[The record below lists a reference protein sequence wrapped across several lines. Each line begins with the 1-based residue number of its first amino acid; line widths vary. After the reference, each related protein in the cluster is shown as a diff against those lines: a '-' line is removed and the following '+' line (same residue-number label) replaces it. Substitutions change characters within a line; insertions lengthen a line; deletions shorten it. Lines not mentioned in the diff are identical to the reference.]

1 LTISTFSDRE
11 VQVQSIMTP
20 LPLQTS
26 PPSST
31 VKELADKMNQHGRG
45 AIIIIDSGN
54 HPIGIITERDI
65 VRRVVSAGKDPN
77 TVTASDIMSK
87 PLISVDPEMSVN
99 TAALT
104 MTKYKIRRL
113 PVVRDTVLH
122 GILTAGDMAKMLYG
136 RTKRDPTL
144 AAMSR
149 FQLIEQQG

>member
-1 LTISTFSDRE
+1 MNTFDDKE

-20 LPLQTS
+20 PPLQTS

-31 VKELADKMNQHGRG
+31 LKELADQMNKYGRG
-45 AIIIIDSGN
+45 AIIIIDNKN

-65 VRRVVSAGKDPN
+65 VRRAVAAGKDPSR
-77 TVTASDIMSK
+77 VTASDIMSK
-87 PLISVDPEMSVN
+87 PVISVDPEMSVHN
-99 TAALT
+99 AALT

-122 GILTAGDMAKMLYG
+122 GMVTAGDMAKMLYG
-136 RTKRDPTL
+136 RSKRDPTL

-149 FQLIEQQG
+149 FKFIEQQL

>member
-1 LTISTFSDRE
+1 MTMSTFSGSE

-31 VKELADKMNQHGRG
+31 VKELADQMNEHDRG
-45 AIIIIDSGN
+45 AIIIADSAN

-77 TVTASDIMSK
+77 RVTASDIMSK
-87 PLISVDPEMSVN
+87 PVITVDPEMSIYN
-99 TAALT
+99 AALT
-104 MTKYKIRRL
+104 MTKYRIRRL
-113 PVVRDTVLH
+113 PVVRDTMLY
-122 GILTAGDMAKMLYG
+122 GIITAADMAKMLYK
-136 RTKRDPTL
+136 RSERDPTL

-149 FQLIEQQG
+149 FQLIEQQV

>member
-1 LTISTFSDRE
+1 MNISTADDE
-11 VQVQSIMTP
+11 EIQVQSIMTP

-31 VKELADKMNQHGRG
+31 IKELADQMNKHGRG
-45 AIIIIDSGN
+45 AIIIVDSGN

-65 VRRVVSAGKDPN
+65 IRRVVSAGNDPN
-77 TVTASDIMSK
+77 KVTASDIMSK
-87 PLISVDPEMSVN
+87 PLISVDPEMSIHN
-99 TAALT
+99 AALT

-122 GILTAGDMAKMLYG
+122 GIVTAGDMAKMLYE
-136 RTKRDPTL
+136 RSKRDPTL

-149 FQLIEQQG
+149 FQLIEQQV

>member
-1 LTISTFSDRE
+1 MTMSTFNGRE

-26 PPSST
+26 QPSST
-31 VKELADKMNQHGRG
+31 VKELADQMNKHDRG
-45 AIIIIDSGN
+45 AIIIVDSAN

-77 TVTASDIMSK
+77 RITASNIMSK
-87 PLISVDPEMSVN
+87 PVISVDPEMSIHNV
-99 TAALT
+99 ALT
-104 MTKYKIRRL
+104 MTKYRIRRL

-122 GILTAGDMAKMLYG
+122 GIVTAADMAKMLYK
-136 RTKRDPTL
+136 RSERDPTL

-149 FQLIEQQG
+149 FQLIEQQV